1 MASFFDSIKS
11 KLAFVGLT
19 DVIDI
24 LLVTYVLYKALK
36 FIRDTR
42 TVQLLKG
49 IGFLFIVMQF
59 SGVFKLYT
67 VNYIL
72 SNAMQLGVIA
82 IFIVFQPELRRA
94 LEQLGNTSIG
104 NFFST
109 DISATSEEKAKMID
123 EIIEASQNMSKNRIG
138 ALMVVER
145 EYKLGDIINTGI
157 KIDAETTSELLMNI
171 FIPKTPLH
179 DGAVVIRNERID
191 SATCFL
197 PLSQN
202 PNLSKELGT
211 RHRAGLGISEES
223 DAIVVI
229 VSEETGNISLAYGGE
244 LYSNITPEYLK
255 KELLKLL
262 NVKDSAGRKQFFNK
276 RGKN

>member
-1 MASFFDSIKS
+1 MISFFELIKS

-24 LLVTYVLYKALK
+24 LLVTYVIYKALK

-49 IGFLFIVMQF
+49 IGFLLVMMQL
-59 SGVFKLYT
+59 SGIFKLYT

-72 SNAMQLGVIA
+72 TNAMQLGVIA
-82 IFIVFQPELRRA
+82 ILIVFQPELRRA
-94 LEQLGNTSIG
+94 LEQLGNTTVG
-104 NFFST
+104 KFFST
-109 DISATSEEKAKMID
+109 DINSSLEEKVVMIE

-138 ALMVVER
+138 ALVVIER
-145 EYKLGDIINTGI
+145 ESKLGEIINTGI
-157 KIDAETTSELLMNI
+157 KIDAETSSELLMNI
-171 FIPKTPLH
+171 FIPKSPLH

-229 VSEETGNISLAYGGE
+229 VSEETGNISLAYGGD
-244 LYSNITPEYLK
+244 LYSNVTPDHLK

-262 NVKDSAGRKQFFNK
+262 NVRDAAGRKQFFNK
-276 RGKN
+276 RGRN

>member
-229 VSEETGNISLAYGGE
+229 VSEETGNISLAYSGE